1 MGCGQGRS
9 ATPIIGRALRVDWLK
24 RIALWFSPRE
34 RFIAQQ
40 QALGKTPEEID
51 IQLRLHDARQWLD
64 TRRRELYEQENPPP
78 QLRFVDVP
86 PRALESDTPRSELDI
101 FGHRR
106 EMEEYEA
113 GYQAVLADE
122 HEELQRELDEQEA
135 SQKSTPERPGS

>member
-1 MGCGQGRS
+1 MS
-9 ATPIIGRALRVDWLK
+9 WLK

-34 RFIAQQ
+34 RFIAQE

-78 QLRFVDVP
+78 QLRLVDVTP
-86 PRALESDTPRSELDI
+86 TALDDEMPRTELNI
-101 FGHRR
+101 FEHRR

-135 SQKSTPERPGS
+135 SQKSTPQRPGS

>member
-1 MGCGQGRS
+1 MKVG
-9 ATPIIGRALRVDWLK
+9 WFK
-24 RIALWFSPRE
+24 RIALWFSPRD

-51 IQLRLHDARQWLD
+51 LLLRLHESRQWLD

-78 QLRFVDVP
+78 KLRLVDVTP
-86 PRALESDTPRSELDI
+86 SALDDEMPRTELNI
-101 FGHRR
+101 FEHRR

-135 SQKSTPERPGS
+135 SLKSTPQRPGS

>member
-1 MGCGQGRS
+1 LKVG
-9 ATPIIGRALRVDWLK
+9 WFK
-24 RIALWFSPRE
+24 RIALWFSPRD

-51 IQLRLHDARQWLD
+51 LLLRLHESRQWLD

-78 QLRFVDVP
+78 QLRFVDVTP
-86 PRALESDTPRSELDI
+86 GALEDDTPRSELDI

-106 EMEEYEA
+106 EMAEYEA

-122 HEELQRELDEQEA
+122 HEELQREFAEQEA
-135 SQKSTPERPGS
+135 AQHSTPKGRT

>member
-1 MGCGQGRS
+1 MS
-9 ATPIIGRALRVDWLK
+9 WLK
-24 RIALWFSPRE
+24 RIALWFSPRD

-78 QLRFVDVP
+78 KLRLVDVTP
-86 PRALESDTPRSELDI
+86 SALDDEMPRTELNI
-101 FGHRR
+101 FEHRR

-122 HEELQRELDEQEA
+122 HEELQRELAEEEA
-135 SQKSTPERPGS
+135 SQQRSSQRPGS

>member
-1 MGCGQGRS
+1 M
-9 ATPIIGRALRVDWLK
+9 DWLK

>member
-1 MGCGQGRS
+1 MS
-9 ATPIIGRALRVDWLK
+9 WLK
-24 RIALWFSPRE
+24 RIALWFSPRG

-64 TRRRELYEQENPPP
+64 TRRREVYEQENPPP
-78 QLRFVDVP
+78 QLRLVDVTP
-86 PRALESDTPRSELDI
+86 TALDDEMPRTELNI
-101 FGHRR
+101 FEHRR

-135 SQKSTPERPGS
+135 SLKSTPQRPGS

>member
-64 TRRRELYEQENPPP
+64 SRRRELYEQENPPP

>member
-1 MGCGQGRS
+1 MS
-9 ATPIIGRALRVDWLK
+9 WLK
-24 RIALWFSPRE
+24 RIALWFSPRD

-78 QLRFVDVP
+78 KLRLVDVTP
-86 PRALESDTPRSELDI
+86 SALDDEMPRTELNI
-101 FGHRR
+101 FEHRR

-113 GYQAVLADE
+113 GYQAVLAEE
-122 HEELQRELDEQEA
+122 HDKLQRELAEEQA
-135 SQKSTPERPGS
+135 SQKSTLQRPGS

>member
-1 MGCGQGRS
+1 MG
-9 ATPIIGRALRVDWLK
+9 WLK
-24 RIALWFSPRE
+24 RIALWFSPRD

-40 QALGKTPEEID
+40 QALGKTHEEID

-78 QLRFVDVP
+78 QLRFVHATP
-86 PRALESDTPRSELDI
+86 GALEDDMPRSELDI
-101 FGHRR
+101 FEHRR

-122 HEELQRELDEQEA
+122 HEELQRERDEQEA
-135 SQKSTPERPGS
+135 SQHGPPRPRT

>member
-64 TRRRELYEQENPPP
+64 SRRRELYEQENPPP

-113 GYQAVLADE
+113 GYQAVLAEE
-122 HEELQRELDEQEA
+122 HDNLQRELAEEEA
-135 SQKSTPERPGS
+135 SQKSTPQRPGS

>member
-1 MGCGQGRS
+1 MS
-9 ATPIIGRALRVDWLK
+9 WLK

-51 IQLRLHDARQWLD
+51 IHLKLHDARQWLD

-122 HEELQRELDEQEA
+122 HEELQRELAEEEA
-135 SQKSTPERPGS
+135 SQKSTLQRPGS

>member
-1 MGCGQGRS
+1 MS
-9 ATPIIGRALRVDWLK
+9 WLK
-24 RIALWFSPRE
+24 RIALWFSPRG

-78 QLRFVDVP
+78 QLRLVEVP
-86 PRALESDTPRSELDI
+86 RGALEDDRPRTELNI
-101 FGHRR
+101 FEHRR

-113 GYQAVLADE
+113 GYQAVLAEE
-122 HEELQRELDEQEA
+122 HEELQRELAEQEA
-135 SQKSTPERPGS
+135 AQHSTSKGRT

>member
-1 MGCGQGRS
+1 MS
-9 ATPIIGRALRVDWLK
+9 WLK
-24 RIALWFSPRE
+24 RIALWFSPRD

-78 QLRFVDVP
+78 QLRLVNVP
-86 PRALESDTPRSELDI
+86 RSALENDMPRTELNI
-101 FGHRR
+101 FEHRR

-122 HEELQRELDEQEA
+122 HEELQRELAEEEA
-135 SQKSTPERPGS
+135 SQQRSSQRPGS

>member
-1 MGCGQGRS
+1 M
-9 ATPIIGRALRVDWLK
+9 DWLK

-64 TRRRELYEQENPPP
+64 SRRRELYEQENPPP

-135 SQKSTPERPGS
+135 SLKSTPQRPGS

>member
-1 MGCGQGRS
+1 MGCGQGGSSSR
-9 ATPIIGRALRVDWLK
+9 TLGVLRMSWLK
-24 RIALWFSPRE
+24 RIALWFSPRG

-86 PRALESDTPRSELDI
+86 PGALEDDTPRSELDI

-106 EMEEYEA
+106 EMAEYEA
-113 GYQAVLADE
+113 GYQAVLAEE
-122 HEELQRELDEQEA
+122 HEELQRELAEEEA
-135 SQKSTPERPGS
+135 SQKSTPQRPGS

>member
-1 MGCGQGRS
+1 M
-9 ATPIIGRALRVDWLK
+9 DWLK

-51 IQLRLHDARQWLD
+51 IQLKLHDARQWLD
-64 TRRRELYEQENPPP
+64 TRRRELYEKENPPP

-86 PRALESDTPRSELDI
+86 LGALEDDTPRSELDI

-106 EMEEYEA
+106 EMAEYEA
-113 GYQAVLADE
+113 GYQAVLAEE
-122 HEELQRELDEQEA
+122 HDNLQRELAEEEA
-135 SQKSTPERPGS
+135 SQKSTPQRPGS

>member
-1 MGCGQGRS
+1 M
-9 ATPIIGRALRVDWLK
+9 DWLK

-64 TRRRELYEQENPPP
+64 SRRRELYEQENPPP

-135 SQKSTPERPGS
+135 SQKSTPQRPGS

>member
-1 MGCGQGRS
+1 M
-9 ATPIIGRALRVDWLK
+9 DWLK

-64 TRRRELYEQENPPP
+64 SRRRELYEQENPPP

-135 SQKSTPERPGS
+135 SQKSTPDRPGS

>member
-1 MGCGQGRS
+1 M
-9 ATPIIGRALRVDWLK
+9 DWLK

-64 TRRRELYEQENPPP
+64 SRRRELYEQENPPP

-113 GYQAVLADE
+113 GYQAVLAEE
-122 HEELQRELDEQEA
+122 HEELQRELAEEEA
-135 SQKSTPERPGS
+135 SQQRSSQRPGS

>member
-1 MGCGQGRS
+1 VG
-9 ATPIIGRALRVDWLK
+9 WLK
-24 RIALWFSPRE
+24 RIALWFSPRD

-51 IQLRLHDARQWLD
+51 LQLRLHDARQWLD

-78 QLRFVDVP
+78 QLRFVDVTP
-86 PRALESDTPRSELDI
+86 GALEDDTPRSDLNI
-101 FGHRR
+101 FEHRR

-122 HEELQRELDEQEA
+122 HEELQQVLAEEVS
-135 SQKSTPERPGS
+135 SQQGPLKFDIGYTVKAE

>member
-1 MGCGQGRS
+1 MS
-9 ATPIIGRALRVDWLK
+9 WLK
-24 RIALWFSPRE
+24 RIALWFSPRG

-86 PRALESDTPRSELDI
+86 PGALEDDTPRSELDI

-106 EMEEYEA
+106 EMAEYEA
-113 GYQAVLADE
+113 GYQAVLAEE
-122 HEELQRELDEQEA
+122 HDNLQRELVEEEA
-135 SQKSTPERPGS
+135 SQKSTPQRPGS

>member
-1 MGCGQGRS
+1 M
-9 ATPIIGRALRVDWLK
+9 DWLK
-24 RIALWFSPRE
+24 RISLCFSPRE

-64 TRRRELYEQENPPP
+64 SRRRELYEQENPPP

>member
-1 MGCGQGRS
+1 M
-9 ATPIIGRALRVDWLK
+9 DWLK

-64 TRRRELYEQENPPP
+64 SRRRELYEQENPPP

>member
-1 MGCGQGRS
+1 M
-9 ATPIIGRALRVDWLK
+9 DWLK

-40 QALGKTPEEID
+40 QALGKTLEEID

-86 PRALESDTPRSELDI
+86 RGALEDDMPRTELNI
-101 FGHRR
+101 FEHRR

-122 HEELQRELDEQEA
+122 HEELQRELAEEEA
-135 SQKSTPERPGS
+135 SQQRSSQRPGS

>member
-64 TRRRELYEQENPPP
+64 SRRRELYEQENPPP

-113 GYQAVLADE
+113 GYQAVLA
-122 HEELQRELDEQEA
+122 EELQRELAEQEA
-135 SQKSTPERPGS
+135 AQHGTPKA

>member
-64 TRRRELYEQENPPP
+64 SRRRELYEQENPPP

-122 HEELQRELDEQEA
+122 HEELQRELAEEEA
-135 SQKSTPERPGS
+135 SQQRSSQRPGS